1 MTTTRHSDLVG
12 PNLPKHLSYLFNRY
26 DREGKQEYDIM
37 IRAFRVMIWWERGK
51 WGGLGCMRHAFL
63 DSQDR

>member
-37 IRAFRVMIWWERGK
+37 IRAFRVMVGK
-51 WGGLGCMRHAFL
+51 GKVGGDWGACGMRF
-63 DSQDR
+63 